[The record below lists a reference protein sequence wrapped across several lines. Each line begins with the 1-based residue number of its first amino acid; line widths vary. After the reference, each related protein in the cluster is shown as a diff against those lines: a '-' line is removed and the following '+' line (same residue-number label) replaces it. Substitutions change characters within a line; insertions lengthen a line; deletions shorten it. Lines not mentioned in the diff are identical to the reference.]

1 MLCDVETTLGEFI
14 DRQGVSFIAS
24 VSKDGFPHMKAMLPP
39 RKQVGIQMCIR
50 DSFGPETPLRPVGEG
65 FAVRVKVRVSPQFW
79 SWLFGLG
86 AGARILEPPE
96 AVNAYLRYARETLAP
111 YGEGEGEQ

>member
-1 MLCDVETTLGEFI
+1 M
-14 DRQGVSFIAS
+14 
-24 VSKDGFPHMKAMLPP
+24 
-39 RKQVGIQMCIR
+39 
-50 DSFGPETPLRPVGEG
+50 GEG

-111 YGEGEGEQ
+111 YGEREGEQ

>member
-1 MLCDVETTLGEFI
+1 MVA
-14 DRQGVSFIAS
+14 DR
-24 VSKDGFPHMKAMLPP
+24 
-39 RKQVGIQMCIR
+39 
-50 DSFGPETPLRPVGEG
+50 FGPETPLRPVGEG
-65 FAVRVKVRVSPQFW
+65 FAVRVKVRVSPPFW